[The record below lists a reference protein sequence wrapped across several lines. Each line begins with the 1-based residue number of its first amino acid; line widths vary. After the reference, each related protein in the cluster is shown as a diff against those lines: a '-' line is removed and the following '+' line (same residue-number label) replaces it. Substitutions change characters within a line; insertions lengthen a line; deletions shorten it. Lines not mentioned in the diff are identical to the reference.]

1 MQPHQQDPSN
11 TMCMKLKSWTPAPS
25 QLLFEQHLWNLHNL
39 YQAVHVHITKSVFFL
54 FFKEK
59 EKKEVCFPLNVVSPA
74 EHIYI
79 MLFLML
85 LQSQTLFCIYS
96 SLMHLRWNR
105 RMCLNS
111 YSYKF
116 WTGTKQKQKTKKQLA
131 TKLCLLY
138 WVKLNRAGLWRPTH
152 NYNIQG
158 S

>member
-1 MQPHQQDPSN
+1 
-11 TMCMKLKSWTPAPS
+11 MCMKLKSLTPAPS

-39 YQAVHVHITKSVFFL
+39 YQAIHVHTTKSVVFL
-54 FFKEK
+54 KRRR
-59 EKKEVCFPLNVVSPA
+59 KKEVCFPLNVVSPA

-85 LQSQTLFCIYS
+85 LHSQKLFCIYS
-96 SLMHLRWNR
+96 SLMHLKWNR

-116 WTGTKQKQKTKKQLA
+116 WTGTKKQKQLA

-138 WVKLNRAGLWRPTH
+138 WVKLNRTGLWRPTRD
-152 NYNIQG
+152 YNIQG